1 MSQYKIM
8 FNYVAIYIIRIIS
21 IVVYYEASKEFSYN
35 DSYLSLSLSLLF
47 CIPLFSIFPWASNN
61 LSLVHIME
69 HDHHYRT

>member
-35 DSYLSLSLSLLF
+35 DSYLSLSVSPILYS
-47 CIPLFSIFPWASNN
+47 PLFYFSMGI
-61 LSLVHIME
+61 E
-69 HDHHYRT
+69 